1 MKAHD
6 ATNRES
12 RPALPFTV
20 ECQVAISWKHHV
32 RLFRMQGS
40 RTTEGI
46 VKLSPPKVPATL
58 PSSPLRSSER
68 PLITTVI
75 APRVRPSSRYNSSK
89 DLPDLNCMFDRLLN
103 QIHSKHN
110 NRQNDPRPF
119 EVLWKKTCAELGK
132 RKSATAY
139 AQWKQQSIIKN
150 ASDYEALSNELA
162 KTWAD
167 TTVTQD
173 EDGHLTCIFSLPG
186 RFEELKRQHEELKP
200 RAKIKIDD
208 ILEVAI
214 AYWIEA
220 RNAFNQQ
227 DSLRALHALLECNF
241 YLGMTYSPKTESES
255 KREIAS
261 KAPLSSRDALEGIA
275 FEVMRDFIVPNK
287 LESMHLVIEEIVKQ
301 IRVHP
306 GGAEALQAY
315 DEHVQKRKPTDEHI
329 DNRVADALTKWGKT
343 GKPYK
348 RMKPVYDRVRKE
360 FEEKQGVAKHKKM
373 KM

>member
-1 MKAHD
+1 MP
-6 ATNRES
+6 S
-12 RPALPFTV
+12 R
-20 ECQVAISWKHHV
+20 
-32 RLFRMQGS
+32 
-40 RTTEGI
+40 
-46 VKLSPPKVPATL
+46 L

-68 PLITTVI
+68 PLVTTVV
-75 APRVRPSSRYNSSK
+75 APRQRPSSRYNSSQ

-119 EVLWKKTCAELGK
+119 EVLWKKTCAELGE
-132 RKSATAY
+132 RKNATAY

-162 KTWAD
+162 REWAD
-167 TTVTQD
+167 TTVKQD
-173 EDGHLTCIFSLPG
+173 EDGQQTCIFSFPE
-186 RFEELKRQHEELKP
+186 RFEELKRQHEALKP

-220 RNAFNQQ
+220 RNAFNEQ
-227 DSLRALHALLECNF
+227 DSLRSLHALLECNF

-261 KAPLSSRDALEGIA
+261 KAPLSSRDALEEIA
-275 FEVMRDFIVPNK
+275 FEVMRDFVVPDK
-287 LESMHLVIEEIVKQ
+287 LESMDFVLEEIVKQ

-306 GGAEALQAY
+306 GGSEALQDY
-315 DEHVQKRKPTDEHI
+315 DKHVQKRKPTNEHI
-329 DNRVADALTKWGKT
+329 DHRVADALAKWGKS

-348 RMKPVYDRVRKE
+348 RMKPVYDRIRKE
-360 FEEKQGVAKHKKM
+360 FEEKQVSAKHKARNM
-373 KM
+373 

>member
-1 MKAHD
+1 MKAYD
-6 ATNRES
+6 ATNRPPDS
-12 RPALPFTV
+12 MQLLAAGF
-20 ECQVAISWKHHV
+20 QVVIRWKHHAH
-32 RLFRMQGS
+32 LFRMQGI
-40 RTTEGI
+40 RTTEGA
-46 VKLSPPKVPATL
+46 VKLSPAKVPATL
-58 PSSPLRSSER
+58 PSSQLRSSKR
-68 PLITTVI
+68 PLVTTVI
-75 APRVRPSSRYNSSK
+75 APRVRPSSRYNSSQ

-132 RKSATAY
+132 RKNATAY

-150 ASDYEALSNELA
+150 ANDYETLSNELA
-162 KTWAD
+162 QTWAD

-173 EDGHLTCIFSLPG
+173 EDGHQTCIFSFPE

-220 RNAFNQQ
+220 RNAFNEQ
-227 DSLRALHALLECNF
+227 DSSRALHALLECNF

-261 KAPLSSRDALEGIA
+261 KAPMTAQKGVVGIAIKVMKNFTFPENEKNVGRLPQLIVQQMRSYPGGTEALEAYDANTKKRTRTETPIDER
-275 FEVMRDFIVPNK
+275 F
-287 LESMHLVIEEIVKQ
+287 
-301 IRVHP
+301 
-306 GGAEALQAY
+306 AEAIFNWVNSGKKQPELTAAY
-315 DEHVQKRKPTDEHI
+315 QQLVDRF
-329 DNRVADALTKWGKT
+329 GKN
-343 GKPYK
+343 GK
-348 RMKPVYDRVRKE
+348 
-360 FEEKQGVAKHKKM
+360 
-373 KM
+373 